1 MSAAGPSQGAR
12 PPGGERREATLG
24 GNHTTAAEPP
34 QGARPPGG
42 ERREATL
49 GGNHAIEAQ
58 IDLPPAMTGL
68 ALAIAVALWWVGSSR
83 LALDHGTDAA
93 RGAADALKTLWLV
106 RGMALAML
114 SVRAGALYGW
124 RRGAK
129 GGLGLISLSWPVV
142 ALAWSASAASLTLVV
157 LAELLLL
164 AGSAAL
170 PLIGL
175 FLRRWLRRVDFAVMA
190 GTAVG
195 TALAAALWVAS
206 GSTYMPLP

>member
-49 GGNHAIEAQ
+49 GG
-58 IDLPPAMTGL
+58 PAMTGL

-190 GTAVG
+190 GTAIG

>member
-1 MSAAGPSQGAR
+1 MSAAGPPQGAQ
-12 PPGGERREATLG
+12 PPGGERRKATLG
-24 GNHTTAAEPP
+24 GNHTSAAGPP
-34 QGARPPGG
+34 
-42 ERREATL
+42 T
-49 GGNHAIEAQ
+49 IDAQ
-58 IDLPPAMTGL
+58 ADLPAAMTGL
-68 ALAIAVALWWVGSSR
+68 ALAVAIAVWWVGSTR
-83 LALDHGTDAA
+83 LALDHGTDAG
-93 RGAADALKTLWLV
+93 RVAADALNALWLV
-106 RGMALAML
+106 RGMALPML

-129 GGLGLISLSWPVV
+129 AGLGLISFSWPVV
-142 ALAWSASAASLTLVV
+142 ALAWSASATSLTQVV

-175 FLRRWLRRVDFAVMA
+175 FLRRSLRRAELAVMA
-190 GTAVG
+190 GTGVG